1 MKLAFSTL
9 GCPDFDWSDIYSLA
23 KDFGFD
29 GIELRGLGDQIFS
42 IHAKPFQADVLP
54 KTVEYLNR
62 MHLEIPCL
70 SSGCCIKYRETAQN
84 TLQEL
89 LEYIELASKLHT
101 PYIRILGD
109 LHAAPEGD
117 VDDEVVL
124 SALGALIPYAE
135 EKGVTLLVETNG
147 VYSDTRRLCELLN
160 QIPSDAVA
168 AFMGYAP
175 YIPLRWRIA

>member
-70 SSGCCIKYRETAQN
+70 S
-84 TLQEL
+84 
-89 LEYIELASKLHT
+89 
-101 PYIRILGD
+101 
-109 LHAAPEGD
+109 
-117 VDDEVVL
+117 
-124 SALGALIPYAE
+124 
-135 EKGVTLLVETNG
+135 
-147 VYSDTRRLCELLN
+147 
-160 QIPSDAVA
+160 
-168 AFMGYAP
+168 
-175 YIPLRWRIA
+175 LRMLY